1 MIEEPGFSRERPGFF
16 VFGGGRSIAEALGG
30 KHAIARVRR
39 AARLG
44 TSQGAGLMRAQC
56 QCGQLTVELPG
67 PSPAVVACH
76 CIACQR
82 RSGSP
87 FGVLAYYPEDL
98 LTVAGEGKRFERAT
112 DEGSRFETV
121 FCPECG
127 STVYA
132 RTAKHP
138 SMIGVAVGAIADRT
152 FPAPVRSVWE
162 ESMHHWVTV
171 PGEVQHFAKGRV

>member
-1 MIEEPGFSRERPGFF
+1 
-16 VFGGGRSIAEALGG
+16 
-30 KHAIARVRR
+30 
-39 AARLG
+39 
-44 TSQGAGLMRAQC
+44 MRAQC

-87 FGVLAYYPEDL
+87 LAFSPTIPRTCSLSPVRADGL
-98 LTVAGEGKRFERAT
+98 SERRTKAIAL
-112 DEGSRFETV
+112 ETV

-132 RTAKHP
+132 RTAKRP
-138 SMIGVAVGAIADRT
+138 SMIGVAVGAIADPA

-162 ESMHHWVTV
+162 ESMHHWVTL
-171 PGEVQHFAKGRV
+171 PGEVQHSAKGRV

>member
-1 MIEEPGFSRERPGFF
+1 
-16 VFGGGRSIAEALGG
+16 
-30 KHAIARVRR
+30 
-39 AARLG
+39 
-44 TSQGAGLMRAQC
+44 
-56 QCGQLTVELPG
+56 
-67 PSPAVVACH
+67 VVACH

-87 FGVLAYYPEDL
+87 FGVLAYDPEDL
-98 LTVAGEGKRFERAT
+98 LTVAGKGRRFERTT
-112 DEGSRFETV
+112 DEGNRFETV

-138 SMIGVAVGAIADRT
+138 SMIGVAVGAIADPA

-162 ESMHHWVTV
+162 ESMHYWVTL
-171 PGEVQHFAKGRV
+171 PREVQHFAKGRV

>member
-1 MIEEPGFSRERPGFF
+1 
-16 VFGGGRSIAEALGG
+16 
-30 KHAIARVRR
+30 
-39 AARLG
+39 
-44 TSQGAGLMRAQC
+44 MRAQC

-87 FGVLAYYPEDL
+87 FGVLAYYPEEL
-98 LTVAGEGKRFERAT
+98 LAVAGEGKRFERAT
-112 DEGSRFETV
+112 DEGNRFETV

-138 SMIGVAVGAIADRT
+138 SMIGSPWALSPILLSQL
-152 FPAPVRSVWE
+152 P
-162 ESMHHWVTV
+162 
-171 PGEVQHFAKGRV
+171 FALFGRNRCITG